1 MIKKLLYI
9 FITIVFTSCVN
20 KFGFDEDEFQERLV
34 VEGYIEKGE
43 YPIVMLTTNKPLGT
57 ESSVETVKDM
67 IIRWAKVVV
76 SDGETEDILIGRI
89 DENYFPPF
97 IYKGTKIKGEAGKTY
112 QLKVIYAQYELTAQT
127 TIPPSVP
134 IDNIYCNDAPENDS
148 LYQIHI
154 DFNDPA
160 EQKNY
165 YKIYTQVLHKNKKF
179 VPALGGNLNDNLFN
193 GQQVSI
199 KINQG
204 IEQLPAEN
212 IHTDFYKEDTV
223 RVKLCTVPK
232 EGFEFWKGY
241 ENEIVNGQNPLTPAN
256 KNLKSNI
263 QGGGI
268 GIWCGYGKSIYYI
281 RYK

>member
-1 MIKKLLYI
+1 
-9 FITIVFTSCVN
+9 
-20 KFGFDEDEFQERLV
+20 
-34 VEGYIEKGE
+34 
-43 YPIVMLTTNKPLGT
+43 
-57 ESSVETVKDM
+57 M

-179 VPALGGNLNDNLFN
+179 VPALGGNLNDN
-193 GQQVSI
+193 QRHRQS
-199 KINQG
+199 
-204 IEQLPAEN
+204 
-212 IHTDFYKEDTV
+212 
-223 RVKLCTVPK
+223 
-232 EGFEFWKGY
+232 
-241 ENEIVNGQNPLTPAN
+241 
-256 KNLKSNI
+256 
-263 QGGGI
+263 
-268 GIWCGYGKSIYYI
+268 
-281 RYK
+281 

>member
-34 VEGYIEKGE
+34 VEGYIEEGE

-148 LYQIHI
+148 LYQ
-154 DFNDPA
+154 D
-160 EQKNY
+160 
-165 YKIYTQVLHKNKKF
+165 
-179 VPALGGNLNDNLFN
+179 
-193 GQQVSI
+193 
-199 KINQG
+199 
-204 IEQLPAEN
+204 
-212 IHTDFYKEDTV
+212 
-223 RVKLCTVPK
+223 R
-232 EGFEFWKGY
+232 
-241 ENEIVNGQNPLTPAN
+241 
-256 KNLKSNI
+256 KSVV
-263 QGGGI
+263 
-268 GIWCGYGKSIYYI
+268 
-281 RYK
+281 